1 MIIDE
6 WVRNIIESSFE
17 ILDRGV
23 VENAKK
29 RIVDIVGC
37 MIGGANAP
45 GCSMIRDLVKEWSG
59 KEEATILVHG
69 VKAPAHNVAMVNSIM
84 ARSFDYGVL
93 IPYIDGKPVI
103 GHISETT
110 IPTAITMAEW
120 KNRGGKE
127 LITALVLGDDIASRL
142 LKASDK
148 GPPKGW
154 DCTGTVAVFGAT
166 AIASKLMELNTHQ
179 ILNAFGIAVNQLA
192 GTMQN
197 VEDGVHSF
205 KLPQGLSAR
214 AGIFSAELASKGFT
228 GIKDPLLSREGYFAL
243 YSPTYDPE
251 ILTKELGR
259 KFYADSTFKPYPSC
273 RCVHPAIDCTLNLV
287 RDYDIKAE
295 DIDEVNLNVTP
306 AHCDSA
312 MGQPFKIGDF
322 PQGNATF
329 NLRYN
334 VANVLLRKSV
344 KLEHF
349 TEQFIRDS
357 KVIDLTKKVNLLAT
371 IPSDKMLDASEVR
384 VRLKDGR
391 ELAAHV
397 DATKGDPIKKPL
409 TKVEI
414 EEKFRANVAFS
425 KTISKEN
432 AETVLDMLNHL
443 EEIDD
448 ISKVVQLLVE

>member
-1 MIIDE
+1 MIIEE
-6 WVRNIIESSFE
+6 WVRNIIETSFE
-17 ILDRGV
+17 TLDAEV
-23 VENAKK
+23 VEDAKR

-45 GCSMIRDLVKEWSG
+45 GCSMIRDLVKEWGG
-59 KEEATILVHG
+59 KKEATILVHG

-120 KNRGGKE
+120 KNQGGKE

-154 DCTGTVAVFGAT
+154 DCTGTVAAFGAA
-166 AIASKLMELNTHQ
+166 AIAGKLMTLSMHQ
-179 ILNAFGIAVNQLA
+179 ILNAFGIVVNQLA

-228 GIKDPLLSREGYFAL
+228 GMKDPLLSREGYFAL
-243 YSPTYDPE
+243 YSPTYDSE

-259 KFYADSTFKPYPSC
+259 KFYADGTFKPYPSC
-273 RCVHPAIDCTLNLV
+273 RAVHPAIDCTLNLV
-287 RDYDIKAE
+287 RDYDIKTE
-295 DIDEVNLNVTP
+295 NIEEVILHTTP
-306 AHCDSA
+306 AHCDSV

-322 PQGNATF
+322 PQGNASF

-349 TEQFIRDS
+349 TEQFIRDP
-357 KVIDLTKKVNLLAT
+357 KVIDLTKKVNLMAT
-371 IPSDKMLDASEVR
+371 IPSNKMLDIAEIKVR
-384 VRLKDGR
+384 MKDGR
-391 ELAAHV
+391 EFHAHV
-397 DATKGDPIKKPL
+397 DAVKGDPIKKPL
-409 TKVEI
+409 TKGEI

-425 KTISKEN
+425 KTISKGN
-432 AETVLDMLNHL
+432 AEAVLDMLNHL
-443 EEIDD
+443 EEIDR
-448 ISKVVQLLVE
+448 ITKVIRLLLE

>member
-1 MIIDE
+1 VIIDE